1 MRKSPNFVNLW
12 GRNRIH
18 TGPPNE
24 DLMESPE
31 KQTEK
36 PKKGE
41 DTAHREQEK
50 KISSKDQKHKRSELL
65 QSINT
70 SMFISSFTLLL
81 YNVVKDVENW
91 YVLVLGMSSTVILSQ
106 AIVSFVWPQWENIC
120 YPLSWAAISIAAIQ
134 TTFFL
139 QEFYFCR

>member
-1 MRKSPNFVNLW
+1 M
-12 GRNRIH
+12 
-18 TGPPNE
+18 
-24 DLMESPE
+24 
-31 KQTEK
+31 
-36 PKKGE
+36 
-41 DTAHREQEK
+41 
-50 KISSKDQKHKRSELL
+50 

>member
-1 MRKSPNFVNLW
+1 MPKKFHFAGLWDGTTKSLHS
-12 GRNRIH
+12 RS
-18 TGPPNE
+18 NE
-24 DLMESPE
+24 TNETEETDQKKEKEMISPE
-31 KQTEK
+31 
-36 PKKGE
+36 
-41 DTAHREQEK
+41 EK
-50 KISSKDQKHKRSELL
+50 KQKRLELL